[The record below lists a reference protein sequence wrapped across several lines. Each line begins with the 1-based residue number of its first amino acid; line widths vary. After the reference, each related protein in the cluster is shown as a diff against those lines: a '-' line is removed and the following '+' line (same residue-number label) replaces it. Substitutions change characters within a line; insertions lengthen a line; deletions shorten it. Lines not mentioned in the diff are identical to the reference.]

1 MKLQFTVRGVPQS
14 KGSRTQMGRVNVEA
28 GTALSRKRKKA
39 WADAVEREATE
50 ARLAVCPEMADIFPV
65 ATSCKV
71 DVSFYMP
78 IPKTRTK
85 GKCKL
90 AKDTPHTQ
98 KPDIDKLARG
108 ILDPLTVSG
117 VLKDDCYVSELVC
130 RKRWCDAG
138 GERAEIIISF

>member
-1 MKLQFTVRGVPQS
+1 VKLQFTVRGVPQS

-50 ARLAVCPEMADIFPV
+50 ARLAVCPEMADAFPV

-78 IPKTRTK
+78 IPKSRFT
-85 GKCKL
+85 GKNKL
-90 AKDTPHTQ
+90 YSGKPHTQ
-98 KPDIDKLARG
+98 KSDIDKLARA
-108 ILDPLTVSG
+108 ILDPLTISG
-117 VLKDDCYVSELVC
+117 VLKDDAMVSDLSC
-130 RKRWCDAG
+130 RKEWCFAG
-138 GERAEIIISF
+138 DERAEIIIWF